1 MSIDLDIMGER
12 IREIRKK
19 RHMTAEELSAKLGIA
34 VESLDHIECGNRKPS
49 LPTLYSI
56 AEILDVS
63 LDYLT
68 GRSPSQEVKLVR
80 DEAITATLTPAQ
92 EAALQKMVK
101 ALIPTIKELV

>member
-1 MSIDLDIMGER
+1 MSIDLDIMGQR

-19 RHMTAEELSAKLGIA
+19 RHMTAEELSTQLGIA
-34 VESLDHIECGNRKPS
+34 VESLGHIECGNRKPS

-80 DEAITATLTPAQ
+80 DEAITAALTPAQ
-92 EAALQKMVK
+92 EAVLQKMVQG
-101 ALIPTIKELV
+101 LIPTIKEID